1 MHPYGLLG
9 YLKTNDVILQLVIK
23 LLLIVLLQLR
33 VAKWQSFY
41 IPLKSPLTKDF

>member
-9 YLKTNDVILQLVIK
+9 YLKTNDVTLQLVIK
-23 LLLIVLLQLR
+23 LLLIVQLI

-41 IPLKSPLTKDF
+41 IPLKNLLTKDF